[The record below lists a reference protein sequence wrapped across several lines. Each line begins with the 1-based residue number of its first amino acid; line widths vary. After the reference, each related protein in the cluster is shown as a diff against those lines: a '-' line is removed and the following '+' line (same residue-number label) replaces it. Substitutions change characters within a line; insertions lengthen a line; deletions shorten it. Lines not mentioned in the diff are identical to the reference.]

1 MGEAGSKLLE
11 ARLEAAGLN
20 QELQGVGAAAA
31 GTMEGFRAM
40 ADARRGME
48 QSQAR
53 AAEAAI
59 VQQQIAAMTAG
70 APRTAD
76 TEFSKEMREIL
87 KSQRDILQDIL
98 QETKSKEAFTVGTV
112 ELY

>member
-1 MGEAGSKLLE
+1 
-11 ARLEAAGLN
+11 
-20 QELQGVGAAAA
+20 
-31 GTMEGFRAM
+31 MEGFRAM

-48 QSQAR
+48 RDQAR
-53 AAEAAI
+53 ATEAAS

-76 TEFSKEMREIL
+76 TEFSKEMRDLL
-87 KSQRDILQDIL
+87 KSHRDLLQDIL
-98 QETKSKEAFTVGTV
+98 QETKSKETFKVGTV